1 MTVEITYH
9 TQPTLFVVVDEL
21 YHDLKYSSYTNV
33 GK

>member
-1 MTVEITYH
+1 MTVEIIYYTK
-9 TQPTLFVVVDEL
+9 PTSFVLVDEL